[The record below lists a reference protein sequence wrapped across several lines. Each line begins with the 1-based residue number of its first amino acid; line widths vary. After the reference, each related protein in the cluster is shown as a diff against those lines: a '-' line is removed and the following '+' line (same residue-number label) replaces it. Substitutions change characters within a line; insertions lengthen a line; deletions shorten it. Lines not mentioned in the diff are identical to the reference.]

1 MAIFLSQAG
10 PESAAPQTLTRILH
24 NICSQPHN
32 PKFRSLK
39 MSNAKIR
46 ACVLEAPG
54 ALELLEVKHTTC
66 QSWMSSTLNI
76 LLMLQ
81 LTAPT

>member
-1 MAIFLSQAG
+1 MAEPSEEVQNAVAVFLSMAE

-24 NICSQPHN
+24 NICSQPDN

-46 ACVLEAPG
+46 ASVLEAHG
-54 ALELLEVKHTTC
+54 ALDLLEVGC
-66 QSWMSSTLNI
+66 
-76 LLMLQ
+76 
-81 LTAPT
+81 